1 MGGKTGQGNGGGKA
15 VSGPGS
21 GADDKVG
28 LRDGVFKGL
37 EAEGVLQDG
46 VGVGAV
52 RWAAGFWKLQ
62 GLTRVEVGDVEVV
75 HGAGAADVFPEGW
88 FH

>member
-1 MGGKTGQGNGGGKA
+1 MGVENRFLGLA
-15 VSGPGS
+15 VAPMTRLDWET
-21 GADDKVG
+21 AFW
-28 LRDGVFKGL
+28 RDWNRPAFCRIDWEWV
-37 EAEGVLQDG
+37 
-46 VGVGAV
+46 AV

-75 HGAGAADVFPEGW
+75 HGAGDGADVFPEGW

>member
-1 MGGKTGQGNGGGKA
+1 MFCWVGGSFAGRFGQGNGGGES
-15 VSGPGS
+15 VS
-21 GADDKVG
+21 GADGVADDEVEWV
-28 LRDGVFKGL
+28 DGI
-37 EAEGVLQDG
+37 LQDG